1 MVMAG
6 PVVKALGAKTG
17 ARILP
22 VDSEHSA
29 VFHLLERLP
38 PGSLGEVL
46 LTASGGPFRETP
58 REAFAKLTVTDAL
71 KHPTWNMG
79 TQITVDSATLANKG
93 LEVIEAHFL
102 FDVPPERIKVLVHP
116 QSIVHSLVRTKD
128 GVLYAQASKPDMR
141 HPILAALTWPEVLP
155 NSLQPLDLC
164 GQTLT
169 FYPPR
174 PDAFP
179 MLPLAYTAI
188 DAGLAACIAYNLA
201 NEAARN
207 AFIAGRVEWQDI
219 PRIVEKAMHRAV
231 LLGTNTLTNIE
242 DILRF
247 GHELKAEVLE

>member
-1 MVMAG
+1 
-6 PVVKALGAKTG
+6 VKALGAKTG

-58 REAFAKLTVTDAL
+58 LEDFAKITVADAL

-79 TQITVDSATLANKG
+79 PQITVDSATLANKG

-102 FDVPPERIKVLVHP
+102 FDVPPKRIKVLVHP

-141 HPILAALTWPEVLP
+141 HPVLAALTWPEVIP

-164 GQTLT
+164 DQALT

-174 PDAFP
+174 TDAFP
-179 MLPLAYTAI
+179 MLSLAYIAI
-188 DAGLAACIAYNLA
+188 AAGLAACIAYNLG

-207 AFIAGRVEWQDI
+207 AFIAGRIGWHDI
-219 PRIVEKAMHRAV
+219 PRIVEKTMHRAV
-231 LLGTNTLTNIE
+231 NVSPNTLATIE
-242 DILRF
+242 DISRF
-247 GHELKAEVLE
+247 SHELTAKLTT

>member
-1 MVMAG
+1 
-6 PVVKALGAKTG
+6 
-17 ARILP
+17 

-29 VFHLLERLP
+29 VFHLLARLP
-38 PGSLGEVL
+38 PDSLAEVV
-46 LTASGGPFRETP
+46 LTASGGPFRETSAE
-58 REAFAKLTVTDAL
+58 RFAAITVKDAL
-71 KHPTWNMG
+71 KHPTWDMG
-79 TQITVDSATLANKG
+79 ASSTVDSATLANKG

-141 HPILAALTWPEVLP
+141 HPILAALTWPEVIP

-164 GQTLT
+164 DKTLT

-179 MLPLAYTAI
+179 MLPLAYIAI
-188 DAGLAACIAYNLA
+188 AAGLAACIAYNLG

-207 AFIAGRVEWQDI
+207 AFIAGRIKWHDI
-219 PRIVEKAMHRAV
+219 PRIVEQAMHRAV
-231 LLGTNTLTNIE
+231 TLSPNTLTNIE
-242 DILRF
+242 DISRF
-247 GHELKAEVLE
+247 SHELTAKLTAEVLG